1 MLQAEKAAKVKTQ
14 TQEGL
19 GLQQGLKEMCMNRKK
34 TEREQRHKEV
44 GREVKLNH
52 IKDYTFYVIY
62 NEIRKIKDIFEKQT
76 KK

>member
-34 TEREQRHKEV
+34 TERGIEAQRSGKGGE
-44 GREVKLNH
+44 
-52 IKDYTFYVIY
+52 
-62 NEIRKIKDIFEKQT
+62 T
-76 KK
+76 KPY